1 MPIRD
6 PEKLK
11 EYNRAYYQKNKVKI
25 LSQDKEDYKHNHK
38 NVRTKYYL
46 RQYGITVEEYE
57 HMYEMQ
63 KGVCKICSKPEPIK
77 TRLCVDHNHTTG
89 KVRGL
94 LCTHCN
100 TALGHMFDN
109 VSLLQN
115 AIGYLHDNNSSNP

>member
-1 MPIRD
+1 MSIRD

-11 EYNRAYYQKNKVKI
+11 EYNRAYYQKNKAKI

-57 HMYEMQ
+57 HM
-63 KGVCKICSKPEPIK
+63 
-77 TRLCVDHNHTTG
+77 
-89 KVRGL
+89 
-94 LCTHCN
+94 
-100 TALGHMFDN
+100 FDN

-115 AIGYLHDNNSSNP
+115 AIGYLHDNNSSNS